1 VRHIVKGN
9 PPADL
14 VATAK
19 ATTTNLTTVT
29 GARTAFNQIDKS
41 AARAGLAREQ
51 AQLCAFCNRRV
62 DPEATDDI
70 GQFTMK
76 IAHRIPI
83 DADPSVALT
92 WSNLLGSC
100 DGGQRSGTTLRTCD
114 AAQGRTRLELDPT
127 QTEHVAQV
135 RFERRGS
142 AEGLFITSTDG
153 ALRTDVEETL
163 GLNQGDLP
171 ANREAAWKAFQIR
184 ARRAGAYDKNAK
196 RALVERERAQAGL
209 ALPEYF
215 GVLEAK
221 LR

>member
-1 VRHIVKGN
+1 VRYIVKGS

-19 ATTTNLTTVT
+19 ATTTNLTTAA

-41 AARAGLAREQ
+41 AARVGLAREQ
-51 AQLCAFCNRRV
+51 ARLCAFCNRRI
-62 DPEATDDI
+62 DPEATDGI

-76 IAHRIPI
+76 IAHRVPI
-83 DADPSVALT
+83 DADPSIALT

-114 AAQGRTRLELDPT
+114 AAQGQTCLKLDPT
-127 QTEHVAQV
+127 RTEHVVQV

-142 AEGLFITSTDG
+142 AEGLFITSADG
-153 ALRTDVEETL
+153 ALRTDVEKTL
-163 GLNQGDLP
+163 GLNRGDLP
-171 ANREAAWKAFQIR
+171 ANRESAWRAFQ
-184 ARRAGAYDKNAK
+184 RRAKLAEAYDKDAK
-196 RALVERERAQAGL
+196 RALVEKERAQAGSH
-209 ALPEYF
+209 LPEYF